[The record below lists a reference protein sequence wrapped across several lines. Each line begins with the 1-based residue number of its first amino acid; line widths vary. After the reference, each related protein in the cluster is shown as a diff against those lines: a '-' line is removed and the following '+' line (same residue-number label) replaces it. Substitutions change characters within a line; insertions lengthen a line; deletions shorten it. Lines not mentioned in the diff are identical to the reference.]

1 MHFLFTPL
9 IFLAIK
15 NMFFVLFINEVVSY
29 ILNNILTKINF
40 MYIVFEGIDGAG
52 KSTQIQLLKEWLEAN
67 GLEVETIVEPTDSEV
82 GKLIRKILQRHD
94 ATTDRIQ
101 KTLGLLFAADRML
114 IMDKLSDEKKV
125 ILSDRSFISSLA
137 YQEPAEWIQELNKYA
152 KKPDL
157 VLLLDL
163 DVKTSVARTSGED
176 EFENE
181 EFLTTVKANYLK
193 IINDFNHEII
203 DANNGINKVSSD
215 IKKAVAP
222 HVGLCRD
229 CIL

>member
-1 MHFLFTPL
+1 
-9 IFLAIK
+9 
-15 NMFFVLFINEVVSY
+15 
-29 ILNNILTKINF
+29 

-52 KSTQIQLLKEWLEAN
+52 KSTQIKLLKEWLEAN
-67 GLEVETIVEPTDSEV
+67 GLEVETMVEPTDSEV

-114 IMDKLSDEKKV
+114 IMDKLSDDKKV

-137 YQEPAEWIQELNKYA
+137 YQEPAEWIRELNKYA

-181 EFLTTVKANYLK
+181 EFLTNVKANYLK
-193 IINDFNHEII
+193 IIKDFNHEII

-222 HVGLCRD
+222 NVGLCRD

>member
-1 MHFLFTPL
+1 
-9 IFLAIK
+9 
-15 NMFFVLFINEVVSY
+15 
-29 ILNNILTKINF
+29 

-67 GLEVETIVEPTDSEV
+67 GLEVEALVEPPDSEI
-82 GKLIRKILQRHD
+82 GTLIRKILQRSD
-94 ATTDRIQ
+94 ATTDRVQ

-114 IMDKLSDEKKV
+114 IMDKLSDDKKV

-137 YQEPAEWIQELNKYA
+137 YQEPADWMVELNKYA

-157 VLLLDL
+157 VLFLDL
-163 DVKTSVARTSGED
+163 DVKTSVSRTTGED

-181 EFLTTVKANYLK
+181 EFLTQVKTNYLE
-193 IINDFNHEII
+193 IINDFNHVII

-215 IKKAVAP
+215 VKKAVAS
-222 HVGLCRD
+222 HVGLCKD

>member
-1 MHFLFTPL
+1 
-9 IFLAIK
+9 
-15 NMFFVLFINEVVSY
+15 
-29 ILNNILTKINF
+29 

-52 KSTQIQLLKEWLEAN
+52 KSTQINLLKEFLEAN
-67 GLEVETIVEPTDSEV
+67 GLEVECVVEPTDSEV
-82 GKLIRKILQRHD
+82 GKLIRKILQRPD
-94 ATTDRIQ
+94 STTDSVQ

-114 IMDKLSDEKKV
+114 IMDKLSDDKKV

-137 YQEPAEWIQELNKYA
+137 YQDHADWIRVLNKYA

-163 DVKTSVARTSGED
+163 DVKKSVSRSSGED

-181 EFLTTVKANYLK
+181 EFLTNVRANYLD
-193 IINDFNHEII
+193 IIKDFNHEII

-222 HVGLCRD
+222 HVGLCKD

>member
-1 MHFLFTPL
+1 
-9 IFLAIK
+9 
-15 NMFFVLFINEVVSY
+15 
-29 ILNNILTKINF
+29 

-52 KSTQIQLLKEWLEAN
+52 KSTQIQLLKEWLEDN
-67 GLEVETIVEPTDSEV
+67 GLEVEALVEPTDSEI
-82 GKLIRKILQRHD
+82 GKLIRKILQRSD
-94 ATTDRIQ
+94 ATTDRVQ

-114 IMDKLSDEKKV
+114 IMDKLSDDKKV

-137 YQEPAEWIQELNKYA
+137 YQEPADWMVELNKYA

-157 VLLLDL
+157 VLFLDL
-163 DVKTSVARTSGED
+163 DVKTSVSRTSGED

-181 EFLTTVKANYLK
+181 EFLTQVKTNYLE
-193 IINDFNHEII
+193 IIDDFNHVII

-215 IKKAVAP
+215 VKKAVASY
-222 HVGLCRD
+222 VGLCKD